1 MFYRALFIFLAVFIS
16 EARSQNYPYTLQAD
30 IGLLAG
36 EEVSPVPTV
45 QVFNGVRVD
54 KFFSEVGITVGA
66 DIYKQ
71 LTILPLQV
79 AVKWMP
85 FPDKNLKPFLSLSA
99 GYGIPLL
106 NNNTEAKGYKGGAV
120 FNPSIGLRIKSKSKT
135 RLNFMAGFKHQ
146 IASVLTTTFDD
157 MGKINSVLNEEYK
170 YGRISLGFGVG
181 F

>member
-1 MFYRALFIFLAVFIS
+1 MFYRALFIFLVVFIS
-16 EARSQNYPYTLQAD
+16 EARSQKYPYTLQAD

-36 EEVSPVPTV
+36 EKVSPVPAV

-54 KFFSEVGITVGA
+54 KFFSEAGITVGA

-71 LTILPLQV
+71 LTILPLQIG
-79 AVKWMP
+79 VKWMP
-85 FPDKNLKPFLSLSA
+85 FQDKNLKPFLSFSA

-106 NNNTEAKGYKGGAV
+106 NNKPEGKGYKGGAV
-120 FNPSIGLRIKSKSKT
+120 INPSIGLRIKSKSKA

-146 IASVLTTTFDD
+146 RASILTTTFDAL
-157 MGKINSVLNEEYK
+157 GKINSVLNEEYR
-170 YGRISLGFGVG
+170 YSRISLGFGVG